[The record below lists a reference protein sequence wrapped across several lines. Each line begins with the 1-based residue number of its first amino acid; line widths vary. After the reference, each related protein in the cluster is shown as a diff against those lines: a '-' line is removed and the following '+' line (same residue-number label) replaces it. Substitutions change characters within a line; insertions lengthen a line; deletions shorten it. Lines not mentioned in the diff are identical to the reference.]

1 MFVVQRP
8 DHGLLK
14 IRIPSQTGNL
24 SDGMWANDSATNLK
38 RDQDEE
44 VFKSAIKPND
54 TKN

>member
-14 IRIPSQTGNL
+14 IQIPSQIGNL
-24 SDGMWANDSATNLK
+24 SDGMRANDSATNLK
-38 RDQDEE
+38 RDQ